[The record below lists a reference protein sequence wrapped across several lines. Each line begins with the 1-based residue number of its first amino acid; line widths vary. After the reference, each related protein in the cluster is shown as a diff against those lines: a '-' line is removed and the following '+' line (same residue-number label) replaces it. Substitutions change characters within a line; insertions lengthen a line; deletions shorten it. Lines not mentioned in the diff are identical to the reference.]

1 MDSNE
6 SEIRRLGRA
15 RWRLAMVLLA
25 IMTVAYFVFMLMVAE
40 ARDWM
45 GTLIVAG
52 LSRGILFG
60 VGLIILA
67 WALIFIY
74 VQWANRVYD
83 PAMKRLRGEQS

>member
-25 IMTVAYFVFMLMVAE
+25 IMTIAYFVFMLMVAE

>member
-15 RWRLAMVLLA
+15 RWLLAMVLLA
-25 IMTVAYFVFMLMVAE
+25 IMTIAYFVFMLMVAE